1 MSIKTISALRYVTP
15 LREGGSLPA
24 VVEGSDGAMYVMKF
38 VGAGQGRKALI
49 AELIAGEIA
58 RTLGLHVPEMAFM
71 ELDPALGPSE
81 PDPEIYDLL
90 RMSVGLNLGFR
101 YLPKAFAYS
110 ALLQPPPSGDLA
122 SGIVWFDAY
131 MTNVDRTA
139 QNTNILLW
147 QKGLWLIDHGACLY
161 FHHDWKNYMDRSRST
176 FPAIKNHVLLRFA
189 SVLDQADASLR
200 PRLTVQVLRDIVDLV
215 PDVWLVG
222 EPGFAGPAEARD
234 AYFAYLTG
242 RLESSQLFVQ
252 EARHARTQLV

>member
-1 MSIKTISALRYVTP
+1 MRYVTP

-24 VVEGSDGAMYVMKF
+24 IVQGSDGEMYVMKF

-49 AELIAGEIA
+49 AELIAGEIG
-58 RTLGLHVPEMAFM
+58 RTLGLRVPEMAFM

-110 ALLQPPPSGDLA
+110 ALLQPPPDGDLA

-147 QKGLWLIDHGACLY
+147 QKEMWLIDHGACLY
-161 FHHDWKNYMDRSRST
+161 FHHDWKNYMDRSRTT

-189 SVLDQADASLR
+189 SALEQADAALR
-200 PRLTVQVLRDIVDLV
+200 PRLTTQVLSDIVNLV
-215 PDVWLVG
+215 PDVWLAG
-222 EPGFAGPAEARD
+222 EPGFAGPAEVRD
-234 AYFAYLTG
+234 AYVAYLVS

-252 EARHARTQLV
+252 EARHARIQLV

>member
-1 MSIKTISALRYVTP
+1 
-15 LREGGSLPA
+15 
-24 VVEGSDGAMYVMKF
+24 MYVMKF

-49 AELIAGEIA
+49 AELIAGEIG
-58 RTLGLHVPEMAFM
+58 RTLGLNVPELAFM
-71 ELDPALGPSE
+71 TLDPELGPSE
-81 PDPEIYDLL
+81 PYPEIYDLL

-110 ALLQPPPSGDLA
+110 ALLQPPPGDDLA
-122 SGIVWFDAY
+122 SSIVWFDAY

-147 QKGLWLIDHGACLY
+147 QKELWLIDHGACLY

-176 FPAIKNHVLLRFA
+176 FAAIKNHVLLRFA
-189 SVLDQADASLR
+189 SALDEADAACK
-200 PRLTVQVLRDIVDLV
+200 PRLTGRVLREIVDRV
-215 PDVWLVG
+215 PDMWLVG
-222 EPGFAGPAEARD
+222 EPGFASPAETRD